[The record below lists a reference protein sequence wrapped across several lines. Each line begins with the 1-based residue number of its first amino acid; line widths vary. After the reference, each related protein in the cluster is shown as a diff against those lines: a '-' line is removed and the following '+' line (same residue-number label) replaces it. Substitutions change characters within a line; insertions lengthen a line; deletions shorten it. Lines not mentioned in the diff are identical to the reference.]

1 MLKLHHAP
9 NSRSGRIVWL
19 LEELSLPYDLNA
31 MEFHPKFLK
40 SDEHRERHPLGRVP
54 VLEDGEITI
63 YESGAIVEYI
73 LSRHAEGRLR
83 PAVESSNYPG
93 YLQWFHYCEGMVMP
107 PINTIVVQTIL
118 LPPERRDE
126 NVLSQA
132 QKLLS
137 KSVAPIDES
146 LIGKDFLAGEFSG
159 ADIMLGHALY
169 MANRLKCV
177 SEELKNL
184 QGYINRIAAR
194 EAFEKAINT

>member
-1 MLKLHHAP
+1 
-9 NSRSGRIVWL
+9 
-19 LEELSLPYDLNA
+19 
-31 MEFHPKFLK
+31 
-40 SDEHRERHPLGRVP
+40 
-54 VLEDGEITI
+54 
-63 YESGAIVEYI
+63 
-73 LSRHAEGRLR
+73 
-83 PAVESSNYPG
+83 
-93 YLQWFHYCEGMVMP
+93 MP

-184 QGYINRIAAR
+184 YWL
-194 EAFEKAINT
+194 